1 MCKEREVTLMALK
14 LITVVVDEPVTLTEA
29 KEHIKLDSTSF
40 VDNIETV
47 TSINGGYHATAI
59 YTGTSTDVSGYDAAV
74 LLTSFVNSAG
84 GTVDVSIY
92 ESDDNITFVVWTA
105 GSTFAQVTTA
115 NDTAN
120 YEVAYTGG
128 KQYIRAYA
136 TVTGA
141 ECNFAVMI
149 VKGAPASIEDDYI
162 SDLITTARE
171 YCEDYQHRALATQ
184 TWDLILDEF
193 PSCSDYIEI
202 PLPPLQSVT
211 SVKYVD
217 YAGVTATMTAS
228 LSGYFV
234 DTDSEPARVCLSYCI
249 TWPIFTEYPY
259 GAVRIR
265 FVAGHTNTAPDVI
278 PKKTKQA
285 MFMLISYMYE
295 NRLPSAKDIDQ
306 EFKNCIESLLDANKI
321 YTL

>member
-1 MCKEREVTLMALK
+1 MSLK
-14 LITVVVDEPVTLTEA
+14 LVTGVITEPVSLTEA

-47 TSINGGYHATAI
+47 TSIDGGYHGTAI
-59 YTGTSTDVSGYDAAV
+59 YTGSSTDVSGCDAAV
-74 LLTSFVNSAG
+74 LLVSFSNSAG
-84 GTVDVSIY
+84 GTVDLDIY
-92 ESDDNITFVVWTA
+92 ESDDNTTFAEWTA
-105 GSTFAQVTTA
+105 GGTFAQVTTA

-136 TVTGA
+136 TVAGA
-141 ECNFAVMI
+141 ECNFAAMI
-149 VKGAPASIEDDYI
+149 IKGTPASTEDDYI

-193 PSCSDYIEI
+193 PTDSDYIEI
-202 PLPPLQSVT
+202 PLPILQSVT
-211 SVKYVD
+211 SVKYID
-217 YAGVTATMTAS
+217 YAGVSATMTAG

-234 DTDSEPARVCLSYCI
+234 DTDSEPGRVCLSYCI
-249 TWPIFTEYPY
+249 NWPIFTEQPY

-265 FVAGHTNTAPDVI
+265 FVAGYTETAPNVI

-285 MFMLISYMYE
+285 MLMLISYMYE
-295 NRLPSAKDIDQ
+295 NRLPSAKDLDL
-306 EFKNCIESLLDANKI
+306 EFKNCIENLLDANKI